1 MVKITADEIGR
12 EKTLTFFLPWW
23 VGNIH
28 RGSMKTTV
36 RSVSDEKSQETEDN
50 MSVALNPV
58 PTERNYRQFIGNL
71 TERKRTG

>member
-1 MVKITADEIGR
+1 
-12 EKTLTFFLPWW
+12 
-23 VGNIH
+23 
-28 RGSMKTTV
+28 MKTTV